1 MIITVYISLPKTS
14 LSFPGPSTTV
24 SVARYWSPKA
34 CLPIQIG
41 FFQPVMGKRVLNI
54 ALQNFIRIRDYDRT
68 TYYQE
73 QFWEHSCIGLVHGR
87 RCLHKDNGPLNE
99 EERANRSK
107 LT

>member
-1 MIITVYISLPKTS
+1 M
-14 LSFPGPSTTV
+14 
-24 SVARYWSPKA
+24 
-34 CLPIQIG
+34 G

-99 EERANRSK
+99 EERADRSK